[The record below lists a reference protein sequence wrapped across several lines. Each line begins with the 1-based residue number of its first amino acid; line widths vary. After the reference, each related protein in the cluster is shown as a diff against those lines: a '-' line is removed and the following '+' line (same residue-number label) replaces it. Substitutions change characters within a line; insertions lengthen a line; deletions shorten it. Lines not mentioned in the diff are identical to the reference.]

1 MQRGQG
7 NLNYRVLK
15 NSSVVQRIRKGFTL
29 VELVVYIAIVAIM
42 AISLLRAL
50 NQSEKAK
57 LVSVAKT
64 ARLLNDIACT
74 VYETTGSW
82 PADVFNSNIP
92 PEMQPYLSNNVFD
105 EDTPLN
111 GRWDWNGP
119 TTNVGNLIGIS
130 LRFSPAA
137 SANNQLLLKLDNLID
152 DGDLHTGSCQKIL
165 YSGNLW
171 YVISVATK

>member
-1 MQRGQG
+1 M
-7 NLNYRVLK
+7 LK
-15 NSSVVQRIRKGFTL
+15 STAVVHRIRRGFTL

-57 LVSVAKT
+57 IVSVAKT
-64 ARLLNDIACT
+64 ARLLNDVACT
-74 VYETTGSW
+74 VYETTGEW
-82 PADVFNSNIP
+82 PADVFNSTLP

-105 EDTPLN
+105 EGTPLN

-119 TTNVGNLIGIS
+119 TTTVSNLIGIS
-130 LRFSPAA
+130 LRFSPQ
-137 SANNQLLLKLDNLID
+137 STANHQLLVKLDQLID
-152 DGDLHTGSCQKIL
+152 DGNLLTGSCQKVIK
-165 YSGNLW
+165 SGNLF